1 VIRSGRRRLAHGI
14 GEEKPACQDAS
25 GCPTNPYLALPDL
38 QEKFMNSRTLKTLS
52 LAAAALVA
60 FASPA
65 MAAGFIESQ
74 EVLAKV
80 RPGTTNAKELEA
92 LLGAP
97 LRRYTLRASGHQAWE
112 WEALEFSKRVTISI
126 TIGTDG
132 IVRDLQR
139 IRLDVG
145 A

>member
-1 VIRSGRRRLAHGI
+1 M
-14 GEEKPACQDAS
+14 ACQDAS
-25 GCPTNPYLALPDL
+25 GCPTNPYLALPDRE
-38 QEKFMNSRTLKTLS
+38 EKFMNSRTLRTALS
-52 LAAAALVA
+52 LAAVALAA
-60 FASPA
+60 FAPPV

-80 RPGTTNAKELEA
+80 RPGKTDAKEFEA

-97 LRRYTLRASGHQAWE
+97 LRKYALRASGNQAWE
-112 WEALEFSKRVTISI
+112 WEALEFSKRITISI

-132 IVRDLQR
+132 VVRDVQR